1 MSIKITGW
9 SFKCSAV
16 TVPYLFMP
24 SSLRWT
30 LIYSRSL
37 FSFLFFFFSACW
49 YRLVRTQMGDN
60 FKRQIFDEQM
70 QEKIQGWAMS
80 AKGRRKSE
88 AGLSSVFKGFLSR
101 KTEDDAGDAG
111 PRSQRVSESAHNA
124 QHAVNVGEI
133 VESVSV
139 NSDLRPPSWTWALPS
154 LCLGWGYQTLA
165 WIQAILLSQV

>member
-1 MSIKITGW
+1 
-9 SFKCSAV
+9 
-16 TVPYLFMP
+16 
-24 SSLRWT
+24 
-30 LIYSRSL
+30 
-37 FSFLFFFFSACW
+37 
-49 YRLVRTQMGDN
+49 MGDN

-139 NSDLRPPSWTWALPS
+139 NSDLRPPS
-154 LCLGWGYQTLA
+154 
-165 WIQAILLSQV
+165 